1 MADRT
6 GYLKDLIPGNRYRLV
21 VEALTNTLDPII
33 LPSIE
38 FVVPPSPELISSYT
52 PVGRKTERRLTGT
65 KVTPTSPVAAS
76 TGTFNITHWSATDN
90 GYSYRF
96 WCNGG
101 DYGKLQTGMKIRMV
115 GGSTGS
121 GISDYEDD
129 HSYYDA
135 FDYTVTA
142 KTSTYIDT
150 VVSSTVT
157 NMTTGVSRALVPTD
171 WCTQI
176 SGGHPRHQYSAVGSA
191 SNQRPSGWIR
201 FYTDG
206 RCLKTRNYQPNAASA
221 QFYIPGIPANT
232 ISEQKS
238 YTVWDVNVSV
248 PENFPLY
255 RNEVE
260 GVVDVPLFVYRNFS
274 TRTWHL
280 LNHQAFVVTN
290 YPPVYDAAAMD
301 QLLYDRDDD
310 DNPRRTGVPVN
321 DTSLNINETSFNSS
335 TGLPESKNQSKE
347 YYFTVMRYKRNAS
360 GTWEGSWLQSENSQP
375 TVTNPELIIWS
386 QRASGVT

>member
-21 VEALTNTLDPII
+21 VEALTNTLDPIV

-52 PVGRKTERRLTGT
+52 PVGQKTERRLAGT
-65 KVTPTSPVAAS
+65 KVTPTTAVPAE
-76 TGTFNITHWSATDN
+76 TGTFNITKWSATDN
-90 GYSYRF
+90 GYNYRF
-96 WCNGG
+96 YCNGG
-101 DYGKLQTGMKIRMV
+101 DYAKLKTGMKIRMV
-115 GGSTGS
+115 GGSTSS

-157 NMTTGVSRALVPTD
+157 NMTTGASRALAPTD

-176 SGGHPRHQYSAVGSA
+176 SGGHPRHQYSAIGSG

-206 RCLKTRNYQPNAASA
+206 RALKTRNEQPNTAVA

-232 ISEQKS
+232 ISEQKTYS
-238 YTVWDVNVSV
+238 VWDVNISV

-255 RNEVE
+255 RNEAE
-260 GVVDVPLFVYRNFS
+260 GVIDLPLFVYRNFS
-274 TRTWHL
+274 KRTWHL
-280 LNHQAFVVTN
+280 LDHTAFDVLN
-290 YPPVYDAAAMD
+290 YPITYTNSQMD
-301 QLLYDRDDD
+301 QILYDRDGDD
-310 DNPRRTGVPVN
+310 APRRAGVPVN
-321 DTSLNINETSFNSS
+321 DTSLNVNETSFNST
-335 TGLPESKNQSKE
+335 TGLPVSKNHTKE
-347 YYFTVMRYKRNAS
+347 YYFTVIRYKKEGS
-360 GTWEGSWLQSENSQP
+360 LWKGSWLQSENSEP